1 MSSCYNGA
9 LRVVDNYETSSDF
22 AILKNLRPRQIS
34 DFSHDKNIKNTYRI
48 LLLVLSF
55 FPFIYLYL
63 IVPDTTA

>member
-55 FPFIYLYL
+55 FSFIYLHL

>member
-55 FPFIYLYL
+55 FSFIYLYL